1 MSLYDKLNKPNS
13 GLSEIT
19 AGTTDANQNTNM
31 KGFGNKIQAGDELL
45 GRKVTKLSLEL
56 KNNGSAVGGT
66 ITFGVFNTN
75 SATPVFTFGT
85 FSASELTSSYQ
96 YFEEENLTGH
106 TLTADQ
112 VLGFHA
118 SGDISNLQ
126 LRRYN
131 GGTGGR
137 PTVYAMYWA
146 TSSSPNW
153 QNAGDNQD
161 ANMKVTY
168 IIPSVKV
175 SGATFEDDYT
185 SNTGWTQ
192 TGSKVTVNSG
202 KSDWVDA
209 NAPATND
216 SLQQVIKSLGITLS
230 DTAWTAD
237 FTYINNGGTVGGYP
251 FVFQSGTG
259 NYDSASNDAITMSED
274 NPNKIKINTKNGGTY
289 VAGSSTIA
297 VGSGTTYYIRLQR
310 TSATDI
316 KLSAFTD
323 SARTTHASG
332 SPVTASNAGIANI
345 TGLTYVQHQNQTSG
359 GGGTTNFEITDLK
372 IYNNSTSA
380 IPDSEVGILRQR
392 FVETFSGDT
401 LDTDRWKMLFSTG
414 TSTATMSDSIDGGLI
429 VSTTAGANHDVGV
442 SFNTTTTWDS
452 LNIRNFAHNSS
463 VYIDVFKQNGTSSAH
478 KVIVH
483 GMGERIR
490 GDGAGNNAS
499 LWGSGV
505 NMNTNY
511 FMSRTCASNGSQSD
525 TASDVAYDQNWH
537 NYKIENK
544 SASVEYTLDGVLKT
558 TITTNLPA
566 SRMAPLNGA
575 QANGSVSSYS
585 IRYVECYNT

>member
-1 MSLYDKLNKPNS
+1 MSFYDKLNKPTS
-13 GLSEIT
+13 GLSAIT

-146 TSSSPNW
+146 TSGSPNW
-153 QNAGDNQD
+153 QNAGDHQD
-161 ANMKVTY
+161 ANMKVNY

-185 SNTGWTQ
+185 SNSGWVQ
-192 TGSKVTVNSG
+192 TGSKVTVDSG

-209 NAPATND
+209 NGAATND
-216 SLQQVIKSLGITLS
+216 SLQQVIKSLGITLN

-323 SARTTHASG
+323 PARITHASG

-345 TGLTYVQHQNQTSG
+345 TGLTYVQHQNQTTG

-392 FVETFSGDT
+392 FVETFSADA
-401 LDTDRWKMLFSTG
+401 LDTDRW
-414 TSTATMSDSIDGGLI
+414 
-429 VSTTAGANHDVGV
+429 
-442 SFNTTTTWDS
+442 
-452 LNIRNFAHNSS
+452 
-463 VYIDVFKQNGTSSAH
+463 
-478 KVIVH
+478 
-483 GMGERIR
+483 
-490 GDGAGNNAS
+490 
-499 LWGSGV
+499 
-505 NMNTNY
+505 
-511 FMSRTCASNGSQSD
+511 
-525 TASDVAYDQNWH
+525 
-537 NYKIENK
+537 
-544 SASVEYTLDGVLKT
+544 
-558 TITTNLPA
+558 
-566 SRMAPLNGA
+566 
-575 QANGSVSSYS
+575 SY
-585 IRYVECYNT
+585 RL